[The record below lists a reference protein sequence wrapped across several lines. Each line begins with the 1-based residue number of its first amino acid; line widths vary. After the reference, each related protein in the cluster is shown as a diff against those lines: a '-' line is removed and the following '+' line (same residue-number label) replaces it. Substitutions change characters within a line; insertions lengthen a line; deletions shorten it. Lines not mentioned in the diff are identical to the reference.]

1 MGEVDNYIDYCVSGF
16 YFIGTIWIT
25 LVQFKRFIHT
35 IKKQYIDWILASWW
49 LLLVISCVLML
60 TFFVFSCLPYKFSDE
75 VILTLGSLHS
85 LMFALFFWVWLLTTL
100 YPWILSI
107 YISKLSLLQKNR
119 PFSEVKKAI
128 NFWELFLIALLFTI
142 SAVYITSYTAIW
154 LWVYFEGC
162 TKDVYVGGIYK
173 EMSDKCTRLFWINF
187 SKDCVDLFIA
197 TTLFFLQLFTYKR
210 LINLMQ
216 SRLHA
221 LYQQHKKRTLILY
234 VSSSICF
241 FFRILYVG
249 FYVVVRVDRL
259 EAYID

>member
-1 MGEVDNYIDYCVSGF
+1 
-16 YFIGTIWIT
+16 
-25 LVQFKRFIHT
+25 
-35 IKKQYIDWILASWW
+35 
-49 LLLVISCVLML
+49 
-60 TFFVFSCLPYKFSDE
+60 
-75 VILTLGSLHS
+75 
-85 LMFALFFWVWLLTTL
+85 
-100 YPWILSI
+100 
-107 YISKLSLLQKNR
+107 
-119 PFSEVKKAI
+119 
-128 NFWELFLIALLFTI
+128 
-142 SAVYITSYTAIW
+142 
-154 LWVYFEGC
+154 
-162 TKDVYVGGIYK
+162 
-173 EMSDKCTRLFWINF
+173 MSDKCTRLFWINF

-259 EAYID
+259 EAYIDSSVLSTQTDIIRKFLFLTNTVSLVFYVYYSTKYIDLILFVYLWMLGYNVGSRFHTMSYLITKSCLHNEADDGSEDTDSQEILQSSLYGTQGFLVGVNS